1 MSSFM
6 EDVSLI
12 RPTELLMP
20 PRITSMMHDRFQE
33 MLAAK
38 SATSPE
44 QEQQQRQASP
54 TYPLHA
60 LQTFFSGE
68 TAGSHA
74 YRWTLAKICW
84 APRHLCGKLAAERA

>member
-1 MSSFM
+1 M

-38 SATSPE
+38 TAASPE
-44 QEQQQRQASP
+44 QEQQQRQASLLY
-54 TYPLHA
+54 TLHA
-60 LQTFFSGE
+60 VQQGFSDK
-68 TAGSHA
+68 AVGSHA
-74 YRWTLAKICW
+74 DQWPLARVCW
-84 APRHLCGKLAAERA
+84 APCHLCNELAAERP

>member
-54 TYPLHA
+54 TCPLHA

-74 YRWTLAKICW
+74 CWTLAKICW